1 MMSFS
6 LALHGTRQTRS
17 GMGCRFMMRAPRPAF
32 RTALGAAG
40 MVRLDTV
47 EADDSLL
54 AKEELLPELL
64 VTTLRGTVL
73 ELPKLVGGVLLG

>member
-1 MMSFS
+1 
-6 LALHGTRQTRS
+6 
-17 GMGCRFMMRAPRPAF
+17 MMRAPRPAV

-40 MVRLDTV
+40 VVRLDTL

-54 AKEELLPELL
+54 AEEELLPELL

-73 ELPKLVGGVLLG
+73 ELPKLFSGVLLG